1 MSNFQRD
8 LRVLLLFFL
17 IENNPVRHRSHRYF
31 LGNISVDH
39 YREIQLLEYGEHCLR
54 YDIIPYLN
62 TVNIKNVHD
71 ANVHVFV
78 KVFHALFRVYLL
90 E

>member
-1 MSNFQRD
+1 MSSVQRD
-8 LRVLLLFFL
+8 LRVVLLFFL
-17 IENNPVRHRSHRYF
+17 IESNPVHHRLHQYF

-39 YREIQLLEYGEHCLR
+39 YREIQLLEYGEHYLR
-54 YDIIPYLN
+54 YDIILYLN
-62 TVNIKNVHD
+62 TVNIKNVHE

-78 KVFHALFRVYLL
+78 RVLHALFRVYLL